1 MKICTFDLE
10 TIADKS
16 KIDLLPEV
24 QTDSRLKDPTKIK
37 TDIAAKR
44 LEQVNKMGLVPATAM
59 ICVFGW
65 HDGEKTRSIILDKE
79 TPDAEKKLLTLA
91 WAELK
96 KAEHFVTFNGIN
108 FDVPVLLMRSLL
120 NRVKPS
126 VRISTKK
133 YVIANHT
140 DIRMILGRW
149 DTYAKGNLDFYS
161 RLLLGKTSKG
171 SFDGSQVQDVWDM
184 NLKDNIA
191 KYCEDDCQ
199 MTWEIFDLISQYY
212 I

>member
-10 TIADKS
+10 TIVDKS
-16 KIDLLPEV
+16 KIDLLPKV
-24 QTDSRLKDPTKIK
+24 QADPRLKDPTKIK
-37 TDIAAKR
+37 TDIAAKK
-44 LEQVNKMGLVPATAM
+44 LKQVNEMGLTPATAM

-65 HDGEKTRSIILDKE
+65 HDGEKARSITLDKE

-120 NRVKPS
+120 NRVKPP
-126 VRISTKK
+126 IQINTKK
-133 YVIANHT
+133 YIIANHT

-171 SFDGSQVQDVWDM
+171 NFDGSQVQDVWDM